1 MQKHNIHSISA
12 HRRIISSSIKPS
24 VSRITSAQS
33 RSKSN
38 YKTVNQNPFGFLFE
52 SVIPIIP
59 EKSNVPLKII
69 EKYFEEG
76 YLINNHKTIVS
87 TLKHVSGEVKKYLQY
102 NFIQVQELTKSYQ
115 IQVKDPKLLFLM
127 YESLINLDKNII
139 QDLFVKKQ
147 QLDNQDDN
155 KEHPKHHFR
164 FDILIKCIEIFNEL
178 VSSLLKIIDDKA
190 IAIFI
195 EQIWKAIV
203 IILDLNTQWQQDRF
217 QSLVDEQIEGYK
229 ERLEQMKKEYK
240 QLEEKYQM
248 QLRGYQLK
256 LVIEQKKNVSLREEN
271 NKICQQYNHLEDQIN
286 ELSNIEHAKGDLQ
299 NINQK
304 LHEMDLNF
312 MRFNKEIYD
321 SHQQASTSIKQLAK
335 LLTIKPIIPKSFI
348 QQKYEQLNIHYK
360 EQKPCIELILNPIIS
375 QIEIE
380 FYHVD
385 QHNKKQLPND
395 FLQFLF
401 QNLSFYPSQSGVE
414 LYSLWIHA
422 DEQQFVNSRIE
433 LLNKLNQNNN
443 NNDYYINVCQQII
456 GINTQFPSSHKIIEE
471 TFRYIKIIELAF
483 LQQTSHNQ
491 NQQRSSLFL
500 KQSSSIDFE
509 LEINLSNYSTIL
521 PQQLYEYVES
531 LSQSNIKLIQFTYQ
545 IIIFLQ
551 QQERLKWNSFSKFYL
566 NNINKFNYRLDTIEQ
581 FYNIDVILIWQLI
594 IIHQRSMINKKQDEI
609 IINED
614 FFEQL
619 YQLWLYHPRSLIK
632 PSNELQLTQ
641 SSSPTNK
648 KTASQQPIQK
658 SSPQLRKQGTMQS
671 ETSRKK

>member
-1 MQKHNIHSISA
+1 MHKHNIHSVSA
-12 HRRIISSSIKPS
+12 HRRVISSSIKPS
-24 VSRITSAQS
+24 VSRITSSQS

-38 YKTVNQNPFGFLFE
+38 YKTFNQSPLGFILE
-52 SVIPIIP
+52 SVIPVIP

-69 EKYFEEG
+69 EKYLEEG
-76 YLINNHKTIVS
+76 YLINNHQNVVS
-87 TLKHVSGEVKKYLQY
+87 TLKLVSGEVRKYLQY
-102 NFIQVQELTKSYQ
+102 NFIQVQELPQQYSFQ
-115 IQVKDPKLLFLM
+115 IKDPKLLFRM
-127 YESLINLDKNII
+127 YETLINLDQTII
-139 QDLFVKKQ
+139 QDLFDKKQ
-147 QLDNQDDN
+147 QLDNSDLN
-155 KEHPKHHFR
+155 KQHPKHHFR
-164 FDILIKCIEIFNEL
+164 FDVLIKCIEILNEI
-178 VSSLLKIIDDKA
+178 VSSILKTIDDKA

-229 ERLEQMKKEYK
+229 DRLEQMKSEYK

-248 QLRGYQLK
+248 QLRAYQLK
-256 LVIEQKKNVSLREEN
+256 LVIEQKKNMVLREEN
-271 NKICQQYNHLEDQIN
+271 NKMCQQYNNLEDQMN

-312 MRFNKEIYD
+312 MRFNKEIYE

-335 LLTIKPIIPKSFI
+335 LLTIKPIMPKSFV
-348 QQKYEQLNIHYK
+348 QQKYEQLNIHFK
-360 EQKPCIELILNPIIS
+360 DQKPCIELMVNPLIS

-385 QHNKKQLPND
+385 QLNKKQLAGD

-401 QNLSFYPSQSGVE
+401 QNLNFYSSQSGPE
-414 LYSLWIHA
+414 LFSLWIHA

-443 NNDYYINVCQQII
+443 IDFYINVCQQIL
-456 GINTQFPSSHKIIEE
+456 GINASYPLSHKVIEE
-471 TFRYIKIIELAF
+471 TLKYIKIIELTF
-483 LQQTSHNQ
+483 LQQTSPNQ

-509 LEINLSNYSTIL
+509 LEINLANYSTIL

-531 LSQSNIKLIQFTYQ
+531 SSQSNIKLIQFTYLT
-545 IIIFLQ
+545 IVFLQ

-566 NNINKFNYRLDTIEQ
+566 NNINKFSYRLDTVEP
-581 FYNIDVILIWQLI
+581 FYNIDVFLIWQLI
-594 IIHQRSMINKKQDEI
+594 IIHQRSMINKKQEEI
-609 IINED
+609 VSNED

-619 YQLWLYHPRSLIK
+619 YQLWVHHPRCLIK

-641 SSSPTNK
+641 SFSPSNK
-648 KTASQQPIQK
+648 KAQSQQPPQK
-658 SSPQLRKQGTMQS
+658 PSPQIRKQGTMQS